1 MAIAREND
9 NAKGTSVPASYGHYI
24 GIASGQLKPV
34 VEYEKI
40 EPAQGRIEAGIEQHI
55 IRKYS
60 ELAFSAPVKSD
71 WLGHILT
78 GIFGSVS
85 SNEASGETAIFDH
98 TITVA
103 NNSTPPAYSLYM
115 LDDVQSDLATYGIIK
130 KLELTCNADGILNA
144 DVEVIAQARESGSG
158 TAAYSTDHHFQG
170 SHLTV
175 KIAADLA
182 SLGAASAVNFQ
193 TMKLTI
199 EREVTPVYA
208 FGSTEPNKFVAGAI
222 KISGELSIVYEN
234 TTQRGYYEGETDKAL
249 RLDFND
255 SATTIGSAETPQLLI
270 DLAKINFIS
279 HERPDGIDEADI
291 ETMEF
296 EASYDLDETS
306 PKMVTITLTNE
317 EAEYAYGSE
326 FGINE
331 SESITVAESVSMA
344 VS

>member
-130 KLELTCNADGILNA
+130 KLELKEN
-144 DVEVIAQARESGSG
+144 S
-158 TAAYSTDHHFQG
+158 
-170 SHLTV
+170 TV
-175 KIAADLA
+175 KD
-182 SLGAASAVNFQ
+182 
-193 TMKLTI
+193 
-199 EREVTPVYA
+199 
-208 FGSTEPNKFVAGAI
+208 
-222 KISGELSIVYEN
+222 
-234 TTQRGYYEGETDKAL
+234 
-249 RLDFND
+249 
-255 SATTIGSAETPQLLI
+255 LLI
-270 DLAKINFIS
+270 ELNLNPTIVLVTRNNQLTPEIVRLKNKDKLKIL
-279 HERPDGIDEADI
+279 E
-291 ETMEF
+291 
-296 EASYDLDETS
+296 
-306 PKMVTITLTNE
+306 V
-317 EAEYAYGSE
+317 
-326 FGINE
+326 
-331 SESITVAESVSMA
+331 VSGG
-344 VS
+344 